1 MKHNTK
7 RFAAAALTAVLAVGM
22 MTGCGNSG
30 GKGEVTQNGNETL
43 FTYDGEDV
51 SLKKAW
57 IYGKMTAAQYEASYS
72 SYFGENFW
80 TMDMGTDD
88 EGNAMTFEDYAKEQI
103 ISRIKQIIVLNNHA
117 EEAGASLTEEEEEQC
132 AQYAAAFAEDTTGA
146 EILAECGATEDDMT
160 EIYEENA
167 LAAKVQEYMIKDTDT
182 NVSDDE
188 ARETT
193 ITRVVFATMNTDDQ
207 GQTVDMSEEEK
218 AQVLATAQAALAK
231 VQAGTDIADVAEE
244 QGYTNTAETFAAG
257 ESEEGEAFEKLLAG
271 MKDGDITQEVQECDN
286 GYVIARLDAYTDADA
301 TENNRQSIIAERQQT
316 KFTEVY
322 DGWTADLEAGWNYD
336 EDVNQELWAELVLH
350 EDTAAEATTTAGAAD
365 TTAAADTTTAAATTA
380 AGAADT
386 TAAADTTTAA
396 ATTAAGAADT
406 TAATDTTTAATTT
419 AAGAADTTAAS
430 TETTAAAG
438 AADTAASTE
447 EAATTS
453 ATEAAQ

>member
-1 MKHNTK
+1 MKHSTK
-7 RFAAAALTAVLAVGM
+7 RLAAAAMGLVLAIGT

-43 FTYDGEDV
+43 FTYDGVDV
-51 SLKKAW
+51 PLKKAW

-72 SYFGENFW
+72 SYFGDNFW

-88 EGNAMTFEDYAKEQI
+88 EGNAQTFEDYAKEQI
-103 ISRIKQIIVLNNHA
+103 IARIKQIIVLNNHA
-117 EEAGASLTEEEEEQC
+117 EEAGASLSEDEEKQCEE
-132 AQYAAAFAEDTTGA
+132 YAEAFAKDESGA
-146 EILAECGATEDDMT
+146 EILAECGADKDDMT

-167 LAAKVQEYMIKDTDT
+167 LAAKVQEYMVKDTDT

-193 ITRVVFATMNTDDQ
+193 ISRVVFATTTTDDE
-207 GQTVDMSEEEK
+207 GNTVDMSDEEK
-218 AQVLATAQAALAK
+218 AQVLSTAQAALAK
-231 VQAGTDIADVAEE
+231 LQSGTDIADIAKE
-244 QGYTNTAETFAAG
+244 QNYTNTSETFAAG
-257 ESEEGEAFEKLLAG
+257 ESEEGEAFEKLLAT

-301 TENNRQSIIAERQQT
+301 TESNRQSIISERQQT
-316 KFTEVY
+316 KFSEVY
-322 DGWTADLEAGWNYD
+322 DGWTKDLEAEWNYD

-350 EDTAAEATTTAGAAD
+350 TEESTATE
-365 TTAAADTTTAAATTA
+365 AATETAPAQTATA

-386 TAAADTTTAA
+386 TVASTE
-396 ATTAAGAADT
+396 
-406 TAATDTTTAATTT
+406 
-419 AAGAADTTAAS
+419 TTAAS
-430 TETTAAAG
+430 TETTTAAG

>member
-160 EIYEENA
+160 EIYEENT

-193 ITRVVFATMNTDDQ
+193 ITRVVFATTNTDDQ

-286 GYVIARLDAYTDADA
+286 GYVIARLDAYA

-350 EDTAAEATTTAGAAD
+350 EDTSAEATTTAGAAD

-380 AGAADT
+380 AGAEDT

-430 TETTAAAG
+430 TETEVAT
-438 AADTAASTE
+438 TAASTE
-447 EAATTS
+447 ATTAATT
-453 ATEAAQ
+453 AGN

>member
-30 GKGEVTQNGNETL
+30 GKGEVTQNGNKTL
-43 FTYDGEDV
+43 FTYDGEEV
-51 SLKKAW
+51 SLKEAW
-57 IYGKMTAAQYEASYS
+57 IYAKMTAAQYEASYS
-72 SYFGENFW
+72 SYFGDNFW

-88 EGNAMTFEDYAKEQI
+88 AGNAMTFEDYTKEQVI
-103 ISRIKQIIVLNNHA
+103 ARIKQIIVLNNHA
-117 EEAGASLTEEEEEQC
+117 EEAGASLSDDEKEQC
-132 AQYAAAFAEDTTGA
+132 AEYAAAFAEDASGA
-146 EILAECGATEDDMT
+146 EILAECGASEDDMT

-167 LAAKVQEYMIKDTDT
+167 LAAKVQEYMVKDTDT

-193 ITRVVFATMNTDDQ
+193 ISRIVFATTTTDDE

-218 AQVLATAQAALAK
+218 ANVLATAQAALAK

-244 QGYTNTAETFAAG
+244 QEYTNTTETFAAG
-257 ESEEGEAFEKLLAG
+257 ESEEGEEFEKLLAT

-301 TENNRQSIIAERQQT
+301 TESNRQTIIAEREQT

-322 DGWTADLEAGWNYD
+322 DGWTADLEAEWNYD
-336 EDVNQELWAELVLH
+336 EDVDQELWAELVLH
-350 EDTAAEATTTAGAAD
+350 EDTSAEA
-365 TTAAADTTTAAATTA
+365 
-380 AGAADT
+380 
-386 TAAADTTTAA
+386 
-396 ATTAAGAADT
+396 
-406 TAATDTTTAATTT
+406 TT

-430 TETTAAAG
+430 TEAASTE
-438 AADTAASTE
+438 AATDTTAASTE
-447 EAATTS
+447 AASTETAADTTAAS
-453 ATEAAQ
+453 TEAASTETAADTTAASTEAVQ

>member
-7 RFAAAALTAVLAVGM
+7 RFAAATLTAVLAVSM

-188 ARETT
+188 GKG
-193 ITRVVFATMNTDDQ
+193 DDHHPCGICHHKYRRS

-322 DGWTADLEAGWNYD
+322 DGWTKDLEAEWNYD

-350 EDTAAEATTTAGAAD
+350 EDTSAEATTTAGAAD

-380 AGAADT
+380 AGAANT
-386 TAAADTTTAA
+386 RSSVDTTTAA

-430 TETTAAAG
+430 TETEVAT
-438 AADTAASTE
+438 TAASTE
-447 EAATTS
+447 ATTAATT
-453 ATEAAQ
+453 AGN